1 MKSDHSLAEIP
12 GSPAPINSSKPE
24 SFQPQP
30 NHKHRKVLTPLG
42 LPEFVILFALI
53 TSLTA
58 LSIDAMLPA
67 LPQIGRDLG
76 VVDPRN
82 NQLIITLFIFGM
94 VFGDLL
100 GGPISDAIGRKPAI
114 LLGIF
119 IYLAGTVVAMT
130 AQSFELL
137 LLGRVIQGIGTGG
150 PKIASRALVRDQY
163 EGAAMARVMS
173 LIMMIFILV
182 PMVAPAFGQLVL
194 AFGQW
199 REIFLSFLLLASIAG
214 GWLWLRQPET
224 LPQQARLA
232 FSPAKL
238 VRSTGRIIQSRSIM
252 AYSLAAGLM
261 FGALLVYV
269 STSQA
274 IFHDIYHTGDAFAF
288 YFAIL
293 ASSIAVSSL
302 LNSAMVM
309 RYGMHRLVVIALTGM
324 TGFAGLLFAVA
335 QPYEGIPPFA
345 AFMVIGFLLFFCVG
359 ILFGNINAMA
369 MQSLGKMAGL
379 GASVIASISSL
390 VAVVVSIGIG
400 RLYDGT
406 VMHIVIAM
414 GGCGL
419 LSLALVIIA
428 KHSKTDTLQPA

>member
-1 MKSDHSLAEIP
+1 MKSDNSLGEIP
-12 GSPAPINSSKPE
+12 GSPAPLHNADQAPFQQQPDHKP
-24 SFQPQP
+24 
-30 NHKHRKVLTPLG
+30 RKILTPLR

-67 LPQIGRDLG
+67 LPQIGQDLG
-76 VVDPRN
+76 VIDPRN

-100 GGPISDAIGRKPAI
+100 GGPVSDAIGRKPAI
-114 LLGIF
+114 LLGIL
-119 IYLAGTVVAMT
+119 IYLAGTLVAMT

-163 EGAAMARVMS
+163 EGAAMARVLS

-199 REIFLSFLLLASIAG
+199 REIFLSFLLLATIAG

-224 LPQQARLA
+224 LLKENRLP
-232 FSPAKL
+232 FSPGKL
-238 VRSTGRIIQSRSIM
+238 ARSTGRIVRSRSIM

-293 ASSIAVSSL
+293 ASSIAISSL

-309 RYGMHRLVVIALTGM
+309 RYGMYRLVVIALTAM
-324 TGFAGLLFAVA
+324 TAFAGLLCAVA
-335 QPYEGIPPFA
+335 LPYDGIPPFG

-390 VAVVVSIGIG
+390 VAVIVSITMG

-406 VMHIVIAM
+406 VMHIVFAM

-419 LSLALVIIA
+419 LSLLLVMIA
-428 KHSKTDTLQPA
+428 KRSKSDTLQPA